1 MYQEKVSVFK
11 IYIWKITALLQE
23 KEKQVQRIRSI
34 FHRQLSV
41 PLANLRS
48 ILLAYKSW
56 EVELGTALDIESGD
70 LDGIPSTVASAY
82 QKALEMYNARADFEE
97 QIARQ
102 DISDSEKFQQ
112 FTVYGIYY
120 QILF

>member
-82 QKALEMYNARADFEE
+82 QKALEMYNARVDFEE